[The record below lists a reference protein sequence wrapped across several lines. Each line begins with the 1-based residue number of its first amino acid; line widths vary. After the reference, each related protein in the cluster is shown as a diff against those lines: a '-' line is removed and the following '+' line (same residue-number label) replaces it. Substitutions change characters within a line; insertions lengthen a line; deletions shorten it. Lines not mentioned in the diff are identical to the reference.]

1 MWIGASIN
9 KHVCILTASSMSCL
23 LIARVWLVSTND
35 HDILY
40 QVNRQCTNYVMQT
53 DTLTNTFKPATTK
66 WFHFLYLVNPEMC
79 FIIGDVNMHH
89 RELNMYKFGC
99 KAFDVE
105 WFDTSTFI
113 TFIQLHYFASYFYCF
128 MD

>member
-1 MWIGASIN
+1 VNNVLLRNASGHFSHHFQTGDI
-9 KHVCILTASSMSCL
+9 KVVSL
-23 LIARVWLVSTND
+23 L
-35 HDILY
+35 
-40 QVNRQCTNYVMQT
+40 C
-53 DTLTNTFKPATTK
+53 
-66 WFHFLYLVNPEMC
+66 LVNPEMC

-113 TFIQLHYFASYFYCF
+113 TFIQLHHFASYF
-128 MD
+128 